1 MFYVDGEAVIGD
13 EVRRWHFVIVQCA
26 QEIVTL
32 HFVLCGKPCVQAE
45 SLRREV
51 ERLQSELSAVGSEL
65 ADAHAGKAKYKTRY
79 LELKEENAEDEQKR
93 RAQQSLPFHSGAPS
107 SSWLTSQL

>member
-45 SLRREV
+45 SLPRGRT
-51 ERLQSELSAVGSEL
+51 A
-65 ADAHAGKAKYKTRY
+65 AK
-79 LELKEENAEDEQKR
+79 
-93 RAQQSLPFHSGAPS
+93 
-107 SSWLTSQL
+107 